1 MFLTYHIIFALF
13 AVPAPHS
20 LLPSPHR
27 ARARSFVQMATA
39 VAILSGHCPSW
50 DLVAFSFD
58 VYDFNGDGVID
69 FNELR
74 DMLANSLAE
83 RGIPHRCGVFSFSN
97 LFFSFFNPPGLR
109 FS

>member
-1 MFLTYHIIFALF
+1 MLIFYFFSENIVLSHIVALF
-13 AVPAPHS
+13 DS
-20 LLPSPHR
+20 LCPIV
-27 ARARSFVQMATA
+27 ARYRPRSYVQMATA

-83 RGIPHRCGVFSFSN
+83 RGIPHRFGARAALCS
-97 LFFSFFNPPGLR
+97 
-109 FS
+109 